1 MELYIQYKH
10 IRELTKRTDIL
21 AGSDAQFGRFRIV
34 RGGVRVD
41 RVRGRIFKHLRQ
53 TLTEGNIS
61 LQKKLNMIIIKKT
74 AGTRKSLA
82 NTSEEDNDA
91 VNHESFSLFFP
102 YS

>member
-1 MELYIQYKH
+1 M
-10 IRELTKRTDIL
+10 IRESFTAAD
-21 AGSDAQFGRFRIV
+21 
-34 RGGVRVD
+34 
-41 RVRGRIFKHLRQ
+41 
-53 TLTEGNIS
+53 
-61 LQKKLNMIIIKKT
+61 

>member
-1 MELYIQYKH
+1 MPNLVGFVLSAVAS
-10 IRELTKRTDIL
+10 ELTESEDGYSNTCVKL
-21 AGSDAQFGRFRIV
+21 SLKV
-34 RGGVRVD
+34 
-41 RVRGRIFKHLRQ
+41 IFLCK
-53 TLTEGNIS
+53 
-61 LQKKLNMIIIKKT
+61 KKLNMIIIKKT

>member
-1 MELYIQYKH
+1 MPSLVSLEV
-10 IRELTKRTDIL
+10 
-21 AGSDAQFGRFRIV
+21 ASA
-34 RGGVRVD
+34 VD
-41 RVRGRIFKHLRQ
+41 CS
-53 TLTEGNIS
+53 LTESEDGYSKTCVKLS
-61 LQKKLNMIIIKKT
+61 LKVIFLCKKKIEYDHYKKT